1 METRLGA
8 YIKVITT
15 QRAAS
20 CAINHKGELT
30 RDSGEE
36 RRIFVINKTSAG
48 HPISRNITEK
58 IDPKYDFDSLL
69 DYFKNIRS
77 KLFGILSSETYM

>member
-58 IDPKYDFDSLL
+58 IDPKYDFDSL
-69 DYFKNIRS
+69 R
-77 KLFGILSSETYM
+77 LF

>member
-48 HPISRNITEK
+48 HPISRDTTEQ
-58 IDPKYDFDSLL
+58 IDPQNCSIFEEEKVMKGKYE
-69 DYFKNIRS
+69 N
-77 KLFGILSSETYM
+77 